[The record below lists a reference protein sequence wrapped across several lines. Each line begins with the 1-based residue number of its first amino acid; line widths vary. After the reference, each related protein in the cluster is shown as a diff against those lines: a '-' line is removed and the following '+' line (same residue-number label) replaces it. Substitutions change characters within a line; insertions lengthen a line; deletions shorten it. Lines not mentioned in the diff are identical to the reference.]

1 MKKVY
6 NAFGIKALYAAKS
19 DYFNSVDTSNGIAY
33 EESTPV
39 KGIMPNVNGM
49 GLKDAMYLIG
59 NAGLKARVK
68 GSGKVIKQSIAAG
81 SRIGKGLMV
90 EIELN

>member
-1 MKKVY
+1 M
-6 NAFGIKALYAAKS
+6 
-19 DYFNSVDTSNGIAY
+19 AY

-39 KGIMPNVNGM
+39 KGVMPNVNGM
-49 GLKDAMYLIG
+49 GLKDAMFLLG

-68 GSGKVIKQSIAAG
+68 GSGKVTSQSIQPG

-90 EIELN
+90 DILLQ